1 MMIKVDV
8 INECTN
14 KKLPFPD
21 VIRHLSEIDIERYYT
36 DLVRMEKTYYSHSGE
51 SYVEHI
57 SIKNLPVL
65 ASGFDE
71 VKVIEAIRASQKG
84 LIDYHTFI
92 KNIIAAGTVSYTVY
106 IDGKQ
111 VIYEGRKGESHI
123 ENFHFK

>member
-1 MMIKVDV
+1 MINVDV
-8 INECTN
+8 INDCTN

-65 ASGFDE
+65 ASNFDE
-71 VKVIEAIRASQKG
+71 VKVIDAIHSIQKG
-84 LIDYHTFI
+84 EIDYQTFLR
-92 KNIIAAGTVSYTVY
+92 NIIAAGTVSYAVY
-106 IDGKQ
+106 LDGKK
-111 VIYEGRKGESHI
+111 VIYVGRKGESHT
-123 ENFHFK
+123 ENFHF